1 MPLCYCFNVYKVD
14 FQDMMEKVGCTVP
27 FFNKRKHVCTNPE
40 IAAKALEIYHQ
51 NSHSFD
57 KNCPKPCNYLKAF
70 MIPIDHTPR
79 HQLRGAILNFG
90 NDDIQVTEAYPDYG
104 ELSMFADIGGYVG
117 MFLGLSVSQLASL
130 SNYLW
135 LKLC

>member
-1 MPLCYCFNVYKVD
+1 
-14 FQDMMEKVGCTVP
+14 MMKNVGCTVP
-27 FFNKRKHVCTNPE
+27 FFNKRKHVCTDPE
-40 IAAKALEIYHQ
+40 NAAKALEIYHK
-51 NSHSFD
+51 NTFAFD
-57 KNCPKPCNYLKAF
+57 KNCPKACNYLKVF
-70 MIPIDHTPR
+70 LIPTDHSWYWR
-79 HQLRGAILNFG
+79 NGAVLNFG
-90 NDDIQVTEAYPDYG
+90 DDDIQVTEAYPDYG